1 MGNFNFTGNMLF
13 PKADSQRPFIK
24 SFSGGKDKKTPMLSL
39 NLGIK
44 ASDNNMAFIEMF
56 GMEQEVIKTMSKDNE
71 KLEISWN
78 DRFDEGSVKVVA
90 NYKKYTVDLGEG
102 FERQDFITP
111 YDAVLYLKENLGKY
125 SGKIC
130 VTGQWDR
137 EWYKDRYYDKF
148 KAQNFYAVDD
158 NAKNRLGLTVDIYYE
173 KNSIDE
179 TDFKSEK
186 RIYLNAHVKQ
196 YINKDDG
203 SKYIPQQFVLD
214 GTKIDFNN
222 EKHVELFD
230 YRKKYMKTDKKT
242 VVHMNWDVTY
252 VNGADTVEFTSD
264 QLTKAQRE
272 QVELGLATL
281 ESFKPKGD
289 IFGNKIVEFRL
300 SKPNLIGDFADGL
313 VDTEMTVREFEEQI
327 HVPNATEEKLDEVM
341 NKATNIAKADE
352 KTSDERT
359 VDEEDLF

>member
-1 MGNFNFTGNMLF
+1 MSNFNFTGNMLF

-44 ASDNNMAFIEMF
+44 ASDNNMSFIEMF

-71 KLEISWN
+71 KIEINWN
-78 DRFDEGSVKVVA
+78 DRFDEESVKAVA
-90 NYKKYTVDLGEG
+90 NYKKYTIDLGEG
-102 FERQDFITP
+102 FERKDFISP
-111 YDAVLYLKENLGKY
+111 YDAILYLKENLGKY

-158 NAKNRLGLTVDIYYE
+158 EVKNRLGLSAVIYYD
-173 KNSIDE
+173 KNSVDE
-179 TDFKSEK
+179 SDFKSEK
-186 RIYLNAHVKQ
+186 RIYLNAYIKQ

-214 GTKIDFNN
+214 GSKIDFNN
-222 EKHVELFD
+222 EKHEELFN

-242 VVHMNWDVTY
+242 VVHMNWDITY
-252 VNGADTVEFTSD
+252 INGADTVEFTIN

-289 IFGNKIVEFRL
+289 IYGNKVVDFRL
-300 SKPNLIGDFADGL
+300 SKPNLVGDFSDGL
-313 VDTEMTVREFEEQI
+313 VDTEMTLKEFEEQV
-327 HVPNATEEKLDEVM
+327 HVPNVTVEKLEDVMKKNEELESKKETEEQDEV
-341 NKATNIAKADE
+341 
-352 KTSDERT
+352 S
-359 VDEEDLF
+359 EEDLFD